1 MFPHKALRIDAA
13 IRPAQPGESSA
24 WAETHQACSPHRS
37 APAVAAQ
44 SVCVELRVHSDLVQ
58 SSPASAAAECIQ
70 SSLDI
75 THWDM
80 KSVLP
85 ASDSFYDD
93 K

>member
-1 MFPHKALRIDAA
+1 M
-13 IRPAQPGESSA
+13 
-24 WAETHQACSPHRS
+24 
-37 APAVAAQ
+37 AAQ
-44 SVCVELRVHSDLVQ
+44 SVSVELRVHRDLVQ

-70 SSLDI
+70 PSLDI
-75 THWDM
+75 THWDT